1 VTSKQRLLLE
11 NLYQDLIDL
20 HEEYGLRHVRLHS
33 EIVSKY
39 LSDDRL
45 RKMVEALTRQLIQQL
60 KHSSGV

>member
-1 VTSKQRLLLE
+1 MTSEQRLPLE

-20 HEEYGLRHVRLHS
+20 HEEYGLRHVHLHP
-33 EIVSKY
+33 EIASKY
-39 LSDDRL
+39 LSDGLL

>member
-1 VTSKQRLLLE
+1 MTSKQRLLLE

-20 HEEYGLRHVRLHS
+20 HEEYGLRHVRLQP

-39 LSDDRL
+39 LSDDPL

>member
-1 VTSKQRLLLE
+1 MTSKQRLLLE

-20 HEEYGLRHVRLHS
+20 HEEYGLRHVRLHP

-39 LSDDRL
+39 LTDDLL